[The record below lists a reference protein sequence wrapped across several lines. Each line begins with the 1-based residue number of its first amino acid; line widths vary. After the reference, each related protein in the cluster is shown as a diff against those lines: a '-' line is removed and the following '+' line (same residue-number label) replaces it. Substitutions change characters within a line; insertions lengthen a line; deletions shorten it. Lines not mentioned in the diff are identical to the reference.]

1 MECLFCRIAAGEV
14 PAYVVAEDDQ
24 AMAFLDLRMAARGH
38 SLVIPKRHVE
48 HLWDSDAETAA
59 AVMRLAH
66 RVAGLIHDRL
76 SPDGLTLRQ
85 NTGEASGQV
94 IPHLHFHLVPRWHG
108 DGHIGWPTRPE
119 VDYDPLEV
127 LALLGTGAAPG
138 SRPRL

>member
-1 MECLFCRIAAGEV
+1 VECVFCRIAAREV
-14 PAYVVAEDDQ
+14 PAYVVAEDEH
-24 AMAFLDLRMAARGH
+24 ALAFLDLRMAARGH

-48 HLWDSDAETAA
+48 HLWDSDVETAA

-66 RVAGLIHDRL
+66 QVAGLIHERL
-76 SPDGLTLRQ
+76 RPDGLTLRQ

-94 IPHLHFHLVPRWHG
+94 VPHLHVHLVPRWHG

-127 LALLGTGAAPG
+127 LTLLSADATG
-138 SRPRL
+138 